1 MLCFWHEKGL
11 GLEIDWGQQLIRSAR
26 HQDAGLHTHLSLHT
40 SCRKIEHNLGAFGTT
55 SHETGAVPDEVG
67 AAAGR
72 TSARQARLMLPELMV
87 PDEFCSRL
95 WTNPKQSGQF
105 HSH

>member
-1 MLCFWHEKGL
+1 MAMLCFWHEKGL

-67 AAAGR
+67 TAAGR
-72 TSARQARLMLPELMV
+72 ASAGRSCSMLNDL
-87 PDEFCSRL
+87 L
-95 WTNPKQSGQF
+95 AANQI
-105 HSH
+105 